1 MERNSNLLDEV
12 VDIFNNNSTTS
23 SSSSCSVVKK
33 KGGSVMVIKDSVET
47 SGAFVIHHLL
57 KRHLTSPHSSFIF
70 FSLSHPFSHYDR
82 ILRKL
87 GCNLAAHRDNKRF
100 IFFDLLMLGCSDDNA
115 KGLLIELYGKI
126 QKVVDD
132 IASSGGSSK
141 HITIVIDDFSLIEV
155 ATKGSFNQSLDFL
168 RYCYTLT
175 SEAGCSLVILT
186 HEDIYS
192 EEENSRV
199 ILQMEYLA
207 DILIKAEPLATGLA
221 ADVHGQLTVLN
232 KGTDDTSRR
241 GSTNKLQNFHFK
253 IKENGVDCFYPGMQ
267 AP

>member
-1 MERNSNLLDEV
+1 MERNSSNLLDEV
-12 VDIFNNNSTTS
+12 LGNFNDFNPTSSSNSTTIP
-23 SSSSCSVVKK
+23 K
-33 KGGSVMVIKDSVET
+33 KGSVLLIKDCVET

-57 KRHLTSPHSSFIF
+57 KRFLPLSSFIF
-70 FSLSHPFSHYDR
+70 VSLSHPFSHYDR

-87 GCNLAAHRDNKRF
+87 GCNLATHRDNKRF

-132 IASSGGSSK
+132 IASNGDSSK

-192 EEENSRV
+192 EEENARV
-199 ILQMEYLA
+199 VLQMEYLA
-207 DILIKAEPLATGLA
+207 NILIKAEPLATGLA

-232 KGTDDTSRR
+232 KGTGDTSRR
-241 GSTNKLQNFHFK
+241 GSMNKLQNFHFK
-253 IKENGVDCFYPGMQ
+253 IKENGVDCFYPGKQ
-267 AP
+267 T